1 MFSRLCPPALI
12 YLIFC
17 IIQIGIDI
25 MKGYNNTALIKVWV
39 TFVFT
44 ILLNY
49 LCQSGL
55 GIVSWIIVFV
65 PFILMTII
73 VAMLLMLFGLDPR
86 SGKLR
91 VYKTDKDKPLV
102 NTQVKLQAK
111 KSNDR
116 YGLDK
121 PDEQQIEYD
130 KLNIQN
136 KSQTRIKKDT
146 AYGMYTDFHSTSDGR
161 RKEYVKIIRNI
172 LIDMRKSHP
181 AAYFENQANACIN
194 KHDGDGDFEKCLQS
208 LVLDTANKLGGRAKR
223 NFLKRVRSRN
233 IIK

>member
-1 MFSRLCPPALI
+1 
-12 YLIFC
+12 
-17 IIQIGIDI
+17 

-39 TFVFT
+39 TFIFT

-55 GIVSWIIVFV
+55 GIVSWIIVFI
-65 PFILMTII
+65 PFILMTVI

-91 VYKTDKDKPLV
+91 VYKTEKDKPLV
-102 NTQVKLQAK
+102 KKELKVKVE
-111 KSNDR
+111 DR
-116 YGLDK
+116 YGIDK
-121 PDEQQIEYD
+121 HDSSQVDYD

-136 KSQTRIKKDT
+136 KSQTRIKKNT
-146 AYGMYTDFHSTSDGR
+146 GYGMYTDFHTTSDGR
-161 RKEYVKIIRNI
+161 RKEYIKLIRNI
-172 LIDMRKSHP
+172 LIDMKKSHP
-181 AAYFENQANACIN
+181 AAYFENQANTCAN
-194 KHDGDGDFEKCLQS
+194 KSNDEEFERCLQD
-208 LVLDTANKLGGRAKR
+208 LVLSTANKLGGRAKR

>member
-65 PFILMTII
+65 PFILMTVI
-73 VAMLLMLFGLDPR
+73 VAMLLMLFGLDPK

-102 NTQVKLQAK
+102 NKQVKLQATK
-111 KSNDR
+111 EDR
-116 YGLDK
+116 YGIDK
-121 PDEQQIEYD
+121 ADETQIEYD

-136 KSQTRIKKDT
+136 KSQTRVKKDT
-146 AYGMYTDFHSTSDGR
+146 AYGMYTDFHTSSDGR
-161 RKEYVKIIRNI
+161 RKEYVKIVRNI

-181 AAYFENQANACIN
+181 AAYFENQANTCIN
-194 KHDGDGDFEKCLQS
+194 KQNDEEFERCLQD
-208 LVLDTANKLGGRAKR
+208 LVLSTAEKLGGRAKR
-223 NFLKRVRSRN
+223 NFLKRVKSRN

>member
-111 KSNDR
+111 KSADR

-136 KSQTRIKKDT
+136 KSQTRVKKDT
-146 AYGMYTDFHSTSDGR
+146 AYGMYTDFHTTSEGR
-161 RKEYVKIIRNI
+161 RKEYVKIVRNI

-194 KHDGDGDFEKCLQS
+194 KQGDIEFERCLQD
-208 LVLDTANKLGGRAKR
+208 LVLNTANKLGGRAKR

>member
-65 PFILMTII
+65 PFILMTVI

-111 KSNDR
+111 KSGDR
-116 YGLDK
+116 YGIDK
-121 PDEQQIEYD
+121 PDEKQIEYD

-146 AYGMYTDFHSTSDGR
+146 AYGMYTDFHTTSEGR
-161 RKEYVKIIRNI
+161 RKEYVKIVRNI

-194 KHDGDGDFEKCLQS
+194 KPNDIEFEKCLQS

-223 NFLKRVRSRN
+223 NFLKRVKSRN

>member
-17 IIQIGIDI
+17 IIQIGIDVL
-25 MKGYNNTALIKVWV
+25 KGYHNTAMIKVWV
-39 TFVFT
+39 SFIFT

-86 SGKLR
+86 TGKLR
-91 VYKTDKDKPLV
+91 IYKTEKDKPLV
-102 NTQVKLQAK
+102 NNQVKVK
-111 KSNDR
+111 VEDR
-116 YGLDK
+116 YGIDK
-121 PDEQQIEYD
+121 TDNNTKTEYD

-136 KSQTRIKKDT
+136 KSQTRSKKT
-146 AYGMYTDFHSTSDGR
+146 TGFGMYTDYHNSNEGM
-161 RKEYVKIIRNI
+161 RKEYVKKVRNI

-181 AAYFENQANACIN
+181 AAYFENQANNCIN
-194 KHDGDGDFEKCLQS
+194 KGDDQEFERCLQE
-208 LVLDTANKLGGRAKR
+208 LVMQTANKLGGRAKKG
-223 NFLKRVRSRN
+223 FLNRVRSRN

>member
-1 MFSRLCPPALI
+1 MIFSRLCPPALI
-12 YLIFC
+12 YLIFA
-17 IIQIGIDI
+17 IIQIGVDV

-39 TFVFT
+39 TFIFT

-55 GIVSWIIVFV
+55 GIVSWIIVFI
-65 PFILMTII
+65 PFILMTVI

-102 NTQVKLQAK
+102 KNEVKVK
-111 KSNDR
+111 VEDR
-116 YGLDK
+116 YGIDK
-121 PDEQQIEYD
+121 PDESQTDYD
-130 KLNIQN
+130 KLNIQK
-136 KSQTRIKKDT
+136 KSQTRIKKNT
-146 AYGMYTDFHSTSDGR
+146 AYGMYTDFHTTSEGR
-161 RKEYVKIIRNI
+161 RKEYVKQVRNI

-181 AAYFENQANACIN
+181 AAYFENQANNCIN
-194 KHDGDGDFEKCLQS
+194 KSNDEEFERCLQD
-208 LVLDTANKLGGRAKR
+208 LVLNTANKLGGRAKR

>member
-1 MFSRLCPPALI
+1 MVFSRLCPPALI

-17 IIQIGIDI
+17 IIQIGIDV

-55 GIVSWIIVFV
+55 GIVSWIIVFI
-65 PFILMTII
+65 PFILMTVI

-86 SGKLR
+86 SGKLK
-91 VYKTDKDKPLV
+91 VYKTEKDKPLV
-102 NTQVKLQAK
+102 K
-111 KSNDR
+111 KEIKMNVEDR
-116 YGLDK
+116 YGSDK
-121 PDEQQIEYD
+121 PDESQMEYD

-136 KSQTRIKKDT
+136 KSQTRSKKDSG
-146 AYGMYTDFHSTSDGR
+146 YGLYTDFHTTSEGR
-161 RKEYVKIIRNI
+161 RKEYVKIVRNI

-181 AAYFENQANACIN
+181 AAYFENQANGCIN
-194 KHDGDGDFEKCLQS
+194 KKNDEEFERCLKD
-208 LVLDTANKLGGRAKR
+208 LVLNTANKLGGRAKR
-223 NFLKRVRSRN
+223 NFLKRVRSRD

>member
-1 MFSRLCPPALI
+1 
-12 YLIFC
+12 
-17 IIQIGIDI
+17 

-39 TFVFT
+39 TFIFT

-55 GIVSWIIVFV
+55 GIVSWIIVFI
-65 PFILMTII
+65 PFILMTVI

-91 VYKTDKDKPLV
+91 IYKTEKDKPLV
-102 NTQVKLQAK
+102 KNELKMKVE
-111 KSNDR
+111 DR
-116 YGLDK
+116 YGIDK
-121 PDEQQIEYD
+121 ASESQVDYD

-146 AYGMYTDFHSTSDGR
+146 GYGMYTDFHTTSDGR
-161 RKEYVKIIRNI
+161 RKEYVKLIRNI

-181 AAYFENQANACIN
+181 AAYFENQANNCVN
-194 KHDGDGDFEKCLQS
+194 KSNDEEFERCLQD
-208 LVLDTANKLGGRAKR
+208 LVLNTANKLGGRAKR

>member
-1 MFSRLCPPALI
+1 MISRLCPPALI

-17 IIQIGIDI
+17 IIQIGIDV

-55 GIVSWIIVFV
+55 GIISWIIVFV
-65 PFILMTII
+65 PFILMTVI

-86 SGKLR
+86 SGKLK
-91 VYKTDKDKPLV
+91 VYKTDKDKPL
-102 NTQVKLQAK
+102 NNNPQNEIKLNK
-111 KSNDR
+111 EDR
-116 YGLDK
+116 YGSDK
-121 PDEQQIEYD
+121 PDESTTEYD
-130 KLNIQN
+130 KLNIQQ
-136 KSQTRIKKDT
+136 KSQTRTKKDT
-146 AYGMYTDFHSTSDGR
+146 AYGMYTDFHTTNDGR
-161 RKEYVKIIRNI
+161 RKEYVKKVRNI

-181 AAYFENQANACIN
+181 AAYFENQANSCIN
-194 KHDGDGDFEKCLQS
+194 KSSDQEFEKCLQD
-208 LVLDTANKLGGRAKR
+208 LVLNTANELGGRAKR

>member
-1 MFSRLCPPALI
+1 MISRLCPPALI
-12 YLIFC
+12 YLIFA
-17 IIQIGIDI
+17 IIQIGVDV

-39 TFVFT
+39 TFIFT

-55 GIVSWIIVFV
+55 GIVSWVIVFI
-65 PFILMTII
+65 PFILMTVI

-91 VYKTDKDKPLV
+91 VYKTEKDKPLV
-102 NTQVKLQAK
+102 K
-111 KSNDR
+111 KELKMKVEDR
-116 YGLDK
+116 YGIDK
-121 PDEQQIEYD
+121 SEESQVDYD

-136 KSQTRIKKDT
+136 KSQTRIKKNT
-146 AYGMYTDFHSTSDGR
+146 GYGMYTDFHTTSDGR
-161 RKEYVKIIRNI
+161 RKEYIKLIRNI
-172 LIDMRKSHP
+172 LIDMKKSHP
-181 AAYFENQANACIN
+181 AAYFENQANTCAN
-194 KHDGDGDFEKCLQS
+194 KSDDEEFERCLQD
-208 LVLDTANKLGGRAKR
+208 LVLSTADKLGGRAKR

>member
-17 IIQIGIDI
+17 IIQIGIDV
-25 MKGYNNTALIKVWV
+25 MKGYHNTALIKVWV

-55 GIVSWIIVFV
+55 GIISWIIVFV
-65 PFILMTII
+65 PFILMTVI

-86 SGKLR
+86 SGKLK
-91 VYKTDKDKPLV
+91 VYKTDKDKPLDNKNPKNEIKL
-102 NTQVKLQAK
+102 NT
-111 KSNDR
+111 DR
-116 YGLDK
+116 YGSDK
-121 PDEQQIEYD
+121 PDESQTEYD
-130 KLNIQN
+130 KLNIQQ
-136 KSQTRIKKDT
+136 KSQTRTKKDT
-146 AYGMYTDFHSTSDGR
+146 AYGLYTDYHTTSDGR
-161 RKEYVKIIRNI
+161 RKEYVKIVRNI

-181 AAYFENQANACIN
+181 AAYFENQGNNCIN
-194 KHDGDGDFEKCLQS
+194 KSNDQEFERCLQD
-208 LVLDTANKLGGRAKR
+208 LVLNTANKLGGRAKR

>member
-1 MFSRLCPPALI
+1 MFDRLCPPALI

-17 IIQIGIDI
+17 IIQLGIDI
-25 MKGYNNTALIKVWV
+25 LKGYYNTAAIKVWV

-55 GIVSWIIVFV
+55 GIISWIIVFI

-86 SGKLR
+86 SGKLK
-91 VYKTDKDKPLV
+91 VYKTEKDKPLV
-102 NTQVKLQAK
+102 NKPRVATTGSA
-111 KSNDR
+111 DR
-116 YGLDK
+116 YGADK
-121 PDEQQIEYD
+121 KDEDKVEYD
-130 KLNIQN
+130 KLNIQR
-136 KSQTRIKKDT
+136 KSSTRVKKDT
-146 AYGMYTDFHSTSDGR
+146 AYGMYTDYHTTVEGR
-161 RKEYVKIIRNI
+161 RKEYVKIVRNI
-172 LIDMRKSHP
+172 LIDLNKSHA
-181 AAYFENQANACIN
+181 AAYFENQAQVCVN
-194 KHDGDGDFEKCLQS
+194 KSNDTMFERCLQD
-208 LVLDTANKLGGRAKR
+208 LVAETANKLGGRAKK